1 MRKSLTIMALLLW
14 AMATRAQ
21 TDLDAE
27 FEKLAMQGLNADLP
41 TFLTDMAP
49 TLEDCKA
56 VFKADA
62 AQLVFTFSAELL
74 AETRKGSDALLDGFV
89 DFRTAKFRTEEALT
103 DQTAVTGGMR
113 DARDHL
119 LPGITFY
126 QVSYLREKGA
136 EFGVTYR
143 YFVKVGDRWVFF
155 PKPWRAFQE

>member
-1 MRKSLTIMALLLW
+1 MRKILTLMPLLLW
-14 AMATRAQ
+14 ASFSRAQ

-27 FEKLAMQGLNADLP
+27 FEKLAMRGLSTDLA

-62 AQLVFTFSAELL
+62 AKLVHDFSAELL
-74 AETRKGSDALLDGFV
+74 AETRKGSDDLPDGFV

-143 YFVKVGDRWVFF
+143 YFVKVGEHWVFF